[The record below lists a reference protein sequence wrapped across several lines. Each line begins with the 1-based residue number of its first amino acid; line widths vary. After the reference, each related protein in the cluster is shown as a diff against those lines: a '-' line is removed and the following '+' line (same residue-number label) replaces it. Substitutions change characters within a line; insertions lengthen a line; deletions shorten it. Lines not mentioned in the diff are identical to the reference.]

1 ALDRTPT
8 QLDVLADAGVVDAGG
23 RGLLV
28 LLDTLA
34 ATLTGH
40 APRRAVYLPSKK
52 TAPRG
57 PAAQASPRFE
67 VMYLLS
73 ECDAENVEK
82 LRARLDEL
90 GDSVAIA

>member
-40 APRRAVYLPSKK
+40 APRRRLLGRQVHRAS
-52 TAPRG
+52 RG